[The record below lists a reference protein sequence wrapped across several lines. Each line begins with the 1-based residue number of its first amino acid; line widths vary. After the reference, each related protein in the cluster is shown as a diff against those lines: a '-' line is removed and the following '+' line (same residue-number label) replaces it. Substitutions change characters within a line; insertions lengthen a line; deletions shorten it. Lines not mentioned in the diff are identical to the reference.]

1 MKKFTLFAAC
11 AAFALGMNAQTVMF
25 TQKGTEIPNGE
36 TVTCTDWADDGWGTF
51 TCDPELSI
59 LSTQNILIN
68 LTAECQTEDRQ
79 VALCCAGGCTMGTT
93 VVKNNI
99 SLTANELFPIEFHT
113 TYFDDEPETPT
124 IITDIYVTD
133 AGSDTK
139 LASITVITKGGG
151 NAVSVF
157 EADNT
162 LVRYENGELVYSAE
176 TPCDLVLYSTN
187 GQCVLEQKVSG
198 NGSIKAAELGAGV
211 YVYTIGNKSGKVVI
225 R

>member
-25 TQKGTEIPNGE
+25 TQKGTEIPDGE
-36 TVTCTDWADDGWGTF
+36 TLTCTDWTDDGWGTF
-51 TCDPELSI
+51 TCDPEISI
-59 LSTQNILIN
+59 LSTQNMLVDV
-68 LTAECQTEDRQ
+68 TAECLTEDRT
-79 VALCCAGGCTMGTT
+79 VALCCGGACMMGAK

-99 SLTANELFPIEFHT
+99 SLTANVPFPAEFHT
-113 TYFDDEPETPT
+113 EYYDEPVTPT
-124 IITDIYVTD
+124 FITNLYVTA

-139 LASITVITKGGG
+139 LASITVITKGGD

>member
-25 TQKGTEIPNGE
+25 TQKGTEIPDGE
-36 TVTCTDWADDGWGTF
+36 TLTCTDWTDDGYGTF
-51 TCDPELSI
+51 TCDPEISI
-59 LSTQNILIN
+59 LSTQNMLVDV
-68 LTAECQTEDRQ
+68 TAECLTEDRT
-79 VALCCAGGCTMGTT
+79 VALCCGGACMMGSK

-99 SLTANELFPIEFHT
+99 SLTANVPLPAEFHT
-113 TYFDDEPETPT
+113 EYYDEPDTPT
-124 IITDIYVTD
+124 FITNLYVTE

-139 LASITVITKGGG
+139 LTSITVITKGGG

-198 NGSIKAAELGAGV
+198 NGSIKAAELSAGV